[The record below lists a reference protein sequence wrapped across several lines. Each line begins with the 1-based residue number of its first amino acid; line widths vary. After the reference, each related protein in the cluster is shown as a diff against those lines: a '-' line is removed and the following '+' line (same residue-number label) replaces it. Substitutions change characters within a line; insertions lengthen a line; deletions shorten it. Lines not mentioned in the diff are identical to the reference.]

1 MIKLI
6 AFDLDNVLIDG
17 EAIDEIGKLMGVESK
32 ISEITKKAMEGDL
45 DFETSLNKR
54 VALLKGASVED
65 IREVVFKIPFMEGAE
80 ETIAE
85 LKKRGYKIATITG
98 SFEIIAERMKDT
110 LGLDYAFSN
119 ILHEEEG
126 KLTGQV
132 SGPLVKGSKAEVLKE
147 IMEMENII
155 AEETAAV
162 GDGANDVSMLEEAGL
177 GIAFNAK
184 PVLKEKADVIV
195 EKRDLKELLEIFP
208 DENSELT
215 AKSADEK
222 PSEEEEKPSEE
233 EAATEPEET
242 TETVEEETT
251 ETAEEKAAEPEE
263 TTETAEE
270 KAAEPEETTET
281 AEEETAEPEETTE
294 TAEEKAADAEESS
307 EEKPAK
313 DEKSSK
319 DNKDDKEDEKDEK
332 EKSEKPSPDVKAE
345 PNPDA
350 GKSFGE
356 LLSNK
361 KELEKQLKVLTKER
375 DDLNEKAREFKKTRD
390 ELNASIKENL
400 DKALK
405 YRDERDQINKEVRKF
420 KKLRDETNQ
429 ELKKMEYASGR
440 RDILKIQNEIDK
452 IEKTIE
458 TKVLDMRKENELVK
472 KVQDLSKSLSEMKE
486 DEKVQ
491 TEATALKEV
500 SEAHHAK
507 VVEFSDKAQETHEK
521 MLEYFKNIDEVR
533 AKADTAHNTFI
544 ETRESASAKHEE
556 VKAVLNEIRKKN
568 KGLDKVKAK
577 ERNIESEKSKKKNM
591 AEKEVAKDIF
601 EKFKEGKKLSTE
613 ELRLLQK
620 HNIV

>member
-1 MIKLI
+1 LIKLI

-17 EAIDEIGKLMGVESK
+17 EAIDEIGKLMDVEAE

-45 DFETSLNKR
+45 DFETALKER

-65 IREVVFKIPFMEGAE
+65 IKDVVSKIPFMEGAE

-98 SFEIIAERMKDT
+98 SFEIIANRMKDD

-119 ILHEEEG
+119 VLHEKEG
-126 KLTGQV
+126 KLTGEV
-132 SGPLVKGSKAEVLKE
+132 SGPLVQGSKAEVLKE
-147 IMEMENII
+147 IMEMEKIK
-155 AEETAAV
+155 AEESAAV

-184 PVLKEKADVIV
+184 PVLKEKADVVV
-195 EKRDLKELLEIFP
+195 EKRDLREVLEVFNKEEKENETSDETTP
-208 DENSELT
+208 DEKAEDT
-215 AKSADEK
+215 A
-222 PSEEEEKPSEE
+222 
-233 EAATEPEET
+233 PEET
-242 TETVEEETT
+242 IAETKKEETPI
-251 ETAEEKAAEPEE
+251 EKAEEPAKEE
-263 TTETAEE
+263 TPAETE
-270 KAAEPEETTET
+270 EPAKEETPAETEEPVKEE
-281 AEEETAEPEETTE
+281 AESTEKTTKEPSE
-294 TAEEKAADAEESS
+294 ASKKESS
-307 EEKPAK
+307 AK
-313 DEKSSK
+313 KS
-319 DNKDDKEDEKDEK
+319 
-332 EKSEKPSPDVKAE
+332 SPDVKAEVKPE

-361 KELEKQLKVLTKER
+361 KDLEKRLKVLTKER
-375 DDLNEKAREFKKTRD
+375 DDLNENAREFKKVRD
-390 ELNASIKENL
+390 ELNTSIKENL

-405 YRDERDQINKEVRKF
+405 YRDERDKINQEVRKY

-440 RDILKIQNEIDK
+440 RDILKIQGEIDK
-452 IEKTIE
+452 LEKTIE

-472 KVQDLSKSLSEMKE
+472 KVQDLSKTLSEMKE

-491 TEATALKEV
+491 TEAIALKEV

-507 VVEFSDKAQETHEK
+507 VVEFSDKAQETHES

-533 AKADTAHNTFI
+533 AKADLAHNQFI
-544 ETRESASAKHEE
+544 ETRETASAKHEE
-556 VKAVLNEIRKKN
+556 VKAVLNDIRRKN

-577 ERNIESEKSKKKNM
+577 ERNMESEKSKKKNM
-591 AEKEVAKDIF
+591 AEKEIARDIY

>member
-1 MIKLI
+1 LIKLI

-17 EAIDEIGKLMGVESK
+17 EAIDEIGKLMGVEVE

-45 DFETSLNKR
+45 DFETALKER
-54 VALLKGASVED
+54 VALLKGASVEN
-65 IREVVFKIPFMEGAE
+65 IKEVVSKIPLMKGAE

-98 SFEIIAERMKDT
+98 SFEIIASRMKND

-119 ILHEEEG
+119 VLHEEEG
-126 KLTGQV
+126 KLTGEV

-147 IMEMENII
+147 IMEMEKVK
-155 AEETAAV
+155 AEESAAV

-184 PVLKEKADVIV
+184 PVLKEKADVVV
-195 EKRDLKELLEIFP
+195 EKRDLRELLEIFP
-208 DENSELT
+208 
-215 AKSADEK
+215 
-222 PSEEEEKPSEE
+222 
-233 EAATEPEET
+233 
-242 TETVEEETT
+242 EEETSDETTPEEPAEDPKT
-251 ETAEEKAAEPEE
+251 ETEEEKAAEATEKATTKE
-263 TTETAEE
+263 TTT
-270 KAAEPEETTET
+270 KETTT
-281 AEEETAEPEETTE
+281 
-294 TAEEKAADAEESS
+294 
-307 EEKPAK
+307 EEKPAETK
-313 DEKSSK
+313 DEKPA
-319 DNKDDKEDEKDEK
+319 EKT
-332 EKSEKPSPDVKAE
+332 SPDVKAE
-345 PNPDA
+345 VKPETNPDA

-361 KELEKQLKVLTKER
+361 KELEKRLKILTKER
-375 DDLNEKAREFKKTRD
+375 DDLNENAREFKKVRD

-405 YRDERDQINKEVRKF
+405 YRDERDKINQEVRKY
-420 KKLRDETNQ
+420 KKLRDDTNQ

-440 RDILKIQNEIDK
+440 RDILKIQGEIDK
-452 IEKTIE
+452 LEKTIE

-472 KVQDLSKSLSEMKE
+472 KVQDLSKTLSEMKE

-491 TEATALKEV
+491 TEAVALKEV

-507 VVEFSDKAQETHEK
+507 VVEFSDKAQETHES

-533 AKADTAHNTFI
+533 AKADLAHNQFI
-544 ETRESASAKHEE
+544 ETRETASAKHEE
-556 VKAVLNEIRKKN
+556 VKTVLNEIRRKN

-577 ERNIESEKSKKKNM
+577 ERNMESDKNKKKNM
-591 AEKEVAKDIF
+591 AEKEIARDIY

>member
-17 EAIDEIGKLMGVESK
+17 EAIDEIGKLMGVESE
-32 ISEITKKAMEGDL
+32 ISELTKKAMEGDL
-45 DFETSLNKR
+45 DFETALKER
-54 VALLKGASVED
+54 AALLKGASVEN
-65 IREVVFKIPFMEGAE
+65 IKEVVSKIPLMEGAE

-98 SFEIIAERMKDT
+98 SFEIIANRMKDD

-119 ILHEEEG
+119 VLHEEEG
-126 KLTGQV
+126 KLTGEV
-132 SGPLVKGSKAEVLKE
+132 SGPLVTGSKAEILKE
-147 IMEMENII
+147 IMEMEKVK
-155 AEETAAV
+155 AEESAAV

-184 PVLKEKADVIV
+184 PVLKEKADVVI
-195 EKRDLKELLEIFP
+195 EKKDLREILNVF
-208 DENSELT
+208 
-215 AKSADEK
+215 
-222 PSEEEEKPSEE
+222 SEEEEKDKSSDEAVPDEKEDKAPEKPIAEQNKEE
-233 EAATEPEET
+233 TPVEEPEE
-242 TETVEEETT
+242 
-251 ETAEEKAAEPEE
+251 
-263 TTETAEE
+263 
-270 KAAEPEETTET
+270 
-281 AEEETAEPEETTE
+281 
-294 TAEEKAADAEESS
+294 
-307 EEKPAK
+307 PAK
-313 DEKSSK
+313 AES
-319 DNKDDKEDEKDEK
+319 DKEEPSTK
-332 EKSEKPSPDVKAE
+332 KSSPDVKVE

-350 GKSFGE
+350 GKSFSE

-361 KELEKQLKVLTKER
+361 KELEKRLKVLTKER
-375 DDLNEKAREFKKTRD
+375 DDLNEDARDFKKVRD

-405 YRDERDQINKEVRKF
+405 YRDERDKINKEVRKY

-440 RDILKIQNEIDK
+440 RDILKIQGEIDK

-472 KVQDLSKSLSEMKE
+472 KVQDLSKTLSEMKE

-491 TEATALKEV
+491 TEAVALKET

-507 VVEFSDKAQETHEK
+507 VVEFSDQAQETHEK

-533 AKADTAHNTFI
+533 AKADLAHNKFI
-544 ETRESASAKHEE
+544 ETRETASAKHEE
-556 VKAVLNEIRKKN
+556 VKAVLNEIRRKN
-568 KGLDKVKAK
+568 KSLDKVKAK
-577 ERNIESEKSKKKNM
+577 ERNMESEKSKKKNM
-591 AEKEVAKDIF
+591 AEKEIARDIY

>member
-17 EAIDEIGKLMGVESK
+17 EAIDEIGKLMDVESE
-32 ISEITKKAMEGDL
+32 ISELTKKAMEGDL
-45 DFETSLNKR
+45 DFETALKER
-54 VALLKGASVED
+54 TALLKGASVEN
-65 IREVVFKIPFMEGAE
+65 IKEVVSKIPLMEGAE

-98 SFEIIAERMKDT
+98 SFEIIANRMKDD

-119 ILHEEEG
+119 VLHEEKG
-126 KLTGQV
+126 KLTGEV
-132 SGPLVKGSKAEVLKE
+132 SGPLVTGSKAEILKE
-147 IMEMENII
+147 IMEMEKVK
-155 AEETAAV
+155 AEESAAV

-184 PVLKEKADVIV
+184 PVLKEKADVVI
-195 EKRDLKELLEIFP
+195 EKKDLREILNVFTEKEEKDKSSDEAAP
-208 DENSELT
+208 DE
-215 AKSADEK
+215 K
-222 PSEEEEKPSEE
+222 
-233 EAATEPEET
+233 EET
-242 TETVEEETT
+242 TPEEPIAEPNKEETPVEE
-251 ETAEEKAAEPEE
+251 
-263 TTETAEE
+263 
-270 KAAEPEETTET
+270 
-281 AEEETAEPEETTE
+281 
-294 TAEEKAADAEESS
+294 S
-307 EEKPAK
+307 EEPAK
-313 DEKSSK
+313 EKT
-319 DNKDDKEDEKDEK
+319 DKEEPSAK
-332 EKSEKPSPDVKAE
+332 KSSPDVKVE

-350 GKSFGE
+350 GKSFSE

-361 KELEKQLKVLTKER
+361 KELEKRLKVLTKER
-375 DDLNEKAREFKKTRD
+375 DNLNENAREFKKVRD

-405 YRDERDQINKEVRKF
+405 YRDERDKINKEVRKY

-440 RDILKIQNEIDK
+440 RDILKIQGEIDK

-472 KVQDLSKSLSEMKE
+472 KVQDLSKTLSEMKE

-491 TEATALKEV
+491 TEAIALKET

-507 VVEFSDKAQETHEK
+507 VVEFSDQAQETHEK

-533 AKADTAHNTFI
+533 AKADLAHNKFI
-544 ETRESASAKHEE
+544 ETRETASAKHEE
-556 VKAVLNEIRKKN
+556 VKAVLNEIRRKN
-568 KGLDKVKAK
+568 KSLDKVKAK
-577 ERNIESEKSKKKNM
+577 ERNMESEKSKKKNM
-591 AEKEVAKDIF
+591 AEKEIARDIY

>member
-6 AFDLDNVLIDG
+6 VFDLDNVLIDG
-17 EAIDEIGKLMGVESK
+17 EAINEIGKLMNVEEE
-32 ISEITKKAMEGDL
+32 ISQITKKAMEGDL
-45 DFETSLNKR
+45 DFETALKER
-54 VALLKGASVED
+54 VALLKGAAVED
-65 IREVVFKIPFMEGAE
+65 VKDVVSNIPFMEGAE

-98 SFEIIAERMKDT
+98 SFEIIAQRMKDD

-119 ILHEEEG
+119 VLHEKEG
-126 KLTGQV
+126 KLTGEV
-132 SGPLVKGSKAEVLKE
+132 SGPLVKGSKAEILKE
-147 IMEMENII
+147 IMEMEKIK
-155 AEETAAV
+155 AEESAAV

-195 EKRDLKELLEIFP
+195 DKKDLKEILEVFDKEEQENKTLDTTIP
-208 DENSELT
+208 DENSKDTTPEDT
-215 AKSADEK
+215 IAENKKEEIPMEETKKTEKESPTETKEAVEEKVEKIEK
-222 PSEEEEKPSEE
+222 PTKEPSEL
-233 EAATEPEET
+233 
-242 TETVEEETT
+242 
-251 ETAEEKAAEPEE
+251 
-263 TTETAEE
+263 
-270 KAAEPEETTET
+270 
-281 AEEETAEPEETTE
+281 
-294 TAEEKAADAEESS
+294 S
-307 EEKPAK
+307 
-313 DEKSSK
+313 
-319 DNKDDKEDEKDEK
+319 EK
-332 EKSEKPSPDVKAE
+332 ESQSKKSSPDVKSEVKPE

-361 KELEKQLKVLTKER
+361 KDLEKRLKILTKER
-375 DDLNEKAREFKKTRD
+375 DDLNESAREFKKIRD
-390 ELNASIKENL
+390 ELNSSIKENL

-405 YRDERDQINKEVRKF
+405 YRDERDKINKEVRKY
-420 KKLRDETNQ
+420 KKLRDDTNQ

-440 RDILKIQNEIDK
+440 RDILKIQGEIDK

-472 KVQDLSKSLSEMKE
+472 KVQDLSKTLSQMKE
-486 DEKVQ
+486 DKKVQ
-491 TEATALKEV
+491 SEAIALKEV

-507 VVEFSDKAQETHEK
+507 VVEFSDKAQETHEN
-521 MLEYFKNIDEVR
+521 MLEYFKNIDDVR
-533 AKADTAHNTFI
+533 TKADQAHNKFI
-544 ETRESASAKHEE
+544 ETRETASTKHDE
-556 VKAVLNEIRKKN
+556 VKTVLNEIRRKN

-591 AEKEVAKDIF
+591 AEKEVAIDIY
-601 EKFKEGKKLSTE
+601 ERFKEGKKLSTE

>member
-17 EAIDEIGKLMGVESK
+17 EAIDEIGKLMDVESE
-32 ISEITKKAMEGDL
+32 ISELTKKAMEGDL
-45 DFETSLNKR
+45 DFETALKER
-54 VALLKGASVED
+54 TALLKGASVEN
-65 IREVVFKIPFMEGAE
+65 IKEVVSKIPLMEGAE

-85 LKKRGYKIATITG
+85 LKRRGYKIATITG
-98 SFEIIAERMKDT
+98 SFEIIANRMKDD

-119 ILHEEEG
+119 VLHEEKG
-126 KLTGQV
+126 KLTGEV
-132 SGPLVKGSKAEVLKE
+132 SGPLVTGSKAEILKE
-147 IMEMENII
+147 IMEMEKVK
-155 AEETAAV
+155 AEESAAV

-184 PVLKEKADVIV
+184 PVLKEKADVVI
-195 EKRDLKELLEIFP
+195 EKKDLREILNVFTEKEEKDKSSDEAAP
-208 DENSELT
+208 DE
-215 AKSADEK
+215 K
-222 PSEEEEKPSEE
+222 
-233 EAATEPEET
+233 EET
-242 TETVEEETT
+242 TPEEPIAEPNKEETPVEE
-251 ETAEEKAAEPEE
+251 
-263 TTETAEE
+263 
-270 KAAEPEETTET
+270 
-281 AEEETAEPEETTE
+281 
-294 TAEEKAADAEESS
+294 S
-307 EEKPAK
+307 EEPAK
-313 DEKSSK
+313 EKT
-319 DNKDDKEDEKDEK
+319 DKEEPSAK
-332 EKSEKPSPDVKAE
+332 KSSPDVKVE

-350 GKSFGE
+350 GKSFSE

-361 KELEKQLKVLTKER
+361 KELEKRLKVLTKER
-375 DDLNEKAREFKKTRD
+375 DNLNENAREFKKVRD

-405 YRDERDQINKEVRKF
+405 YRDERDKINKEVRKY

-440 RDILKIQNEIDK
+440 RDILKIQGEIDK

-472 KVQDLSKSLSEMKE
+472 KVQDLSKTLSEMKE

-491 TEATALKEV
+491 TEAIALKET

-507 VVEFSDKAQETHEK
+507 VVEFSDQAQETHEK

-533 AKADTAHNTFI
+533 AKADLAHNKFI
-544 ETRESASAKHEE
+544 ETRETASAKHEE
-556 VKAVLNEIRKKN
+556 VKAVLNEIRRKN
-568 KGLDKVKAK
+568 KSLDKVKAK
-577 ERNIESEKSKKKNM
+577 ERNMESEKSKKKNM
-591 AEKEVAKDIF
+591 AEKEIARDIY

>member
-1 MIKLI
+1 LIKLI

-17 EAIDEIGKLMGVESK
+17 EAIDEIGKLMDVESE
-32 ISEITKKAMEGDL
+32 ISELTKKAMEGDL
-45 DFETSLNKR
+45 DFETALKER
-54 VALLKGASVED
+54 TALLKGASVEN
-65 IREVVFKIPFMEGAE
+65 IKEVVSKIPLMEGAE

-98 SFEIIAERMKDT
+98 SFEIIANRMKDD

-119 ILHEEEG
+119 VLHEEKG
-126 KLTGQV
+126 KLTGEV
-132 SGPLVKGSKAEVLKE
+132 SGPLVTGSKAEILKE
-147 IMEMENII
+147 IMEMEKVK
-155 AEETAAV
+155 AEESAAV

-184 PVLKEKADVIV
+184 PVLKEKADVVI
-195 EKRDLKELLEIFP
+195 EKKDLREILNVFTEKEEKDKSSDEAAP
-208 DENSELT
+208 DE
-215 AKSADEK
+215 K
-222 PSEEEEKPSEE
+222 
-233 EAATEPEET
+233 
-242 TETVEEETT
+242 
-251 ETAEEKAAEPEE
+251 
-263 TTETAEE
+263 
-270 KAAEPEETTET
+270 
-281 AEEETAEPEETTE
+281 EETAPEEPIAEPNKEE
-294 TAEEKAADAEESS
+294 TPVEES
-307 EEKPAK
+307 EEPAK
-313 DEKSSK
+313 EKT
-319 DNKDDKEDEKDEK
+319 DKEEPSAK
-332 EKSEKPSPDVKAE
+332 KSSPDVKVE

-350 GKSFGE
+350 GKSFSE

-361 KELEKQLKVLTKER
+361 KELEKRLKVLTKER
-375 DDLNEKAREFKKTRD
+375 DNLNENAREFKKVRD

-405 YRDERDQINKEVRKF
+405 YRDERDKINKEVRKY

-440 RDILKIQNEIDK
+440 RDILKIQGEIDK

-472 KVQDLSKSLSEMKE
+472 KVQDLSKTLSEMKE

-491 TEATALKEV
+491 TEAIALKET

-507 VVEFSDKAQETHEK
+507 VVEFSDQAQETHEK

-533 AKADTAHNTFI
+533 AKADLAHNKFI
-544 ETRESASAKHEE
+544 ETRETASAKHEE
-556 VKAVLNEIRKKN
+556 VKAVLNEIRRKN
-568 KGLDKVKAK
+568 KSLDKVKAK
-577 ERNIESEKSKKKNM
+577 ERNMESEKSKKKNM
-591 AEKEVAKDIF
+591 AEKEIARDIY

>member
-1 MIKLI
+1 LIKLI

-17 EAIDEIGKLMGVESK
+17 EAIDEIGKLVGVEAE

-45 DFETSLNKR
+45 DFETALNER

-65 IREVVFKIPFMEGAE
+65 IKEVVSKIPLMEGAE

-98 SFEIIAERMKDT
+98 SFEIIANRMKDD

-119 ILHEEEG
+119 VLHEEEG
-126 KLTGQV
+126 KLTGEV

-147 IMEMENII
+147 IMEMEKVK
-155 AEETAAV
+155 AEESAAV

-184 PVLKEKADVIV
+184 PVLKEKADVVV
-195 EKRDLKELLEIFP
+195 EKRDLRELLEIFP
-208 DENSELT
+208 EEESSDETSEDT
-215 AKSADEK
+215 APDTKEEEKAEETKIEETTDESK
-222 PSEEEEKPSEE
+222 EEKAETTTDNPPEEPEEEED
-233 EAATEPEET
+233 T
-242 TETVEEETT
+242 T
-251 ETAEEKAAEPEE
+251 K
-263 TTETAEE
+263 
-270 KAAEPEETTET
+270 
-281 AEEETAEPEETTE
+281 
-294 TAEEKAADAEESS
+294 
-307 EEKPAK
+307 EKPA
-313 DEKSSK
+313 EKTSEI
-319 DNKDDKEDEKDEK
+319 KEETPAKK
-332 EKSEKPSPDVKAE
+332 TSPDVKAEVKSE

-361 KELEKQLKVLTKER
+361 KELEKRLKVLTTER
-375 DDLNEKAREFKKTRD
+375 DDLNEKAREFKKVRD

-405 YRDERDQINKEVRKF
+405 YRDERDKINQEVRKY

-440 RDILKIQNEIDK
+440 RDILKIQGEIDK
-452 IEKTIE
+452 LEKTIE

-472 KVQDLSKSLSEMKE
+472 KVQDLSKTLSEMKE

-491 TEATALKEV
+491 TEAIALKEV

-507 VVEFSDKAQETHEK
+507 VVEFSDKAQETHES
-521 MLEYFKNIDEVR
+521 MLEYFKNIDDVR
-533 AKADTAHNTFI
+533 AKADLAHNQFI
-544 ETRESASAKHEE
+544 ETRETASAKHEE
-556 VKAVLNEIRKKN
+556 VKSVLNEIRRKN

-591 AEKEVAKDIF
+591 AEKEIARDIY
-601 EKFKEGKKLSTE
+601 ERFKEGKKLSTE

>member
-17 EAIDEIGKLMGVESK
+17 EAIDEIGKLMGVESE
-32 ISEITKKAMEGDL
+32 ISELTKKAMEGDL
-45 DFETSLNKR
+45 DFETALKER
-54 VALLKGASVED
+54 TALLKGASVEN
-65 IREVVFKIPFMEGAE
+65 IKEVVSKIPLMEGAE

-98 SFEIIAERMKDT
+98 SFEIIANRMKDD

-119 ILHEEEG
+119 VLHEEKG
-126 KLTGQV
+126 KLTGEV
-132 SGPLVKGSKAEVLKE
+132 SGPLVTGSKAEILKE
-147 IMEMENII
+147 IMEMEKVK
-155 AEETAAV
+155 AEESAAV

-184 PVLKEKADVIV
+184 PVLKEKADVVI
-195 EKRDLKELLEIFP
+195 EKKDLREILNVF
-208 DENSELT
+208 
-215 AKSADEK
+215 
-222 PSEEEEKPSEE
+222 SEEEEKDKSSD
-233 EAATEPEET
+233 EAAPDEKEET
-242 TETVEEETT
+242 TPEEPIAEPNKEETPVEE
-251 ETAEEKAAEPEE
+251 
-263 TTETAEE
+263 
-270 KAAEPEETTET
+270 
-281 AEEETAEPEETTE
+281 
-294 TAEEKAADAEESS
+294 S
-307 EEKPAK
+307 EEPAK
-313 DEKSSK
+313 EKT
-319 DNKDDKEDEKDEK
+319 DKEEPSAK
-332 EKSEKPSPDVKAE
+332 KSSPDVKVE

-350 GKSFGE
+350 GKSFSE

-361 KELEKQLKVLTKER
+361 KELEKRLKVLTKER
-375 DDLNEKAREFKKTRD
+375 DNLNENAREFKKVRD

-405 YRDERDQINKEVRKF
+405 YRDERDKINKEVRKY

-440 RDILKIQNEIDK
+440 RDILKIQGEIDK

-472 KVQDLSKSLSEMKE
+472 KVQDLSKTLSEMKE

-491 TEATALKEV
+491 TEAIALKET

-507 VVEFSDKAQETHEK
+507 VVEFSDQAQETHEK

-533 AKADTAHNTFI
+533 AKADLAHNKFI
-544 ETRESASAKHEE
+544 ETRETASAKHEE
-556 VKAVLNEIRKKN
+556 VKAVLNEIRRKN
-568 KGLDKVKAK
+568 KSLDKVKAK
-577 ERNIESEKSKKKNM
+577 ERNMESEKSKKKNM
-591 AEKEVAKDIF
+591 AEKEIARDIY

>member
-17 EAIDEIGKLMGVESK
+17 EAIDEIGKLMGVEEE
-32 ISEITKKAMEGDL
+32 ISELTKKAMEGDL
-45 DFETSLNKR
+45 DFETALKER
-54 VALLKGASVED
+54 AALLKGASVED
-65 IREVVFKIPFMEGAE
+65 IKEVVSKIPLMKGAK

-98 SFEIIAERMKDT
+98 SFEIIANRLKDD

-119 ILHEEEG
+119 VLHEEKG
-126 KLTGQV
+126 KLTGEV
-132 SGPLVKGSKAEVLKE
+132 SGPLVKGSKAEILKE
-147 IMEMENII
+147 IMEMEKVK
-155 AEETAAV
+155 AEESAAV

-184 PVLKEKADVIV
+184 PVLKEKADVVI
-195 EKRDLKELLEIFP
+195 EKRDLKEILKVF
-208 DENSELT
+208 S
-215 AKSADEK
+215 K
-222 PSEEEEKPSEE
+222 EEEKEVKPSDETVSDEKEE
-233 EAATEPEET
+233 TAPEEPIAEADKE
-242 TETVEEETT
+242 ETPVEETPVEETPVEEENK
-251 ETAEEKAAEPEE
+251 EEPKA
-263 TTETAEE
+263 
-270 KAAEPEETTET
+270 K
-281 AEEETAEPEETTE
+281 
-294 TAEEKAADAEESS
+294 
-307 EEKPAK
+307 
-313 DEKSSK
+313 KST
-319 DNKDDKEDEKDEK
+319 
-332 EKSEKPSPDVKAE
+332 PDVKAE

-350 GKSFGE
+350 GKSFSE

-361 KELEKQLKVLTKER
+361 KELEKRLKVLTKER
-375 DDLNEKAREFKKTRD
+375 DELNENAREFKKVRD

-405 YRDERDQINKEVRKF
+405 YRDERDKINQEVRKY
-420 KKLRDETNQ
+420 KKLRDDTNQ

-440 RDILKIQNEIDK
+440 RDILKIQAEIDK

-472 KVQDLSKSLSEMKE
+472 KVQDLSKTLSEMKE

-491 TEATALKEV
+491 TEATALKET

-507 VVEFSDKAQETHEK
+507 VVEFSDQAQETHEK

-533 AKADTAHNTFI
+533 AKADLAHNQFI
-544 ETRESASAKHEE
+544 ETRETASAKHEE
-556 VKAVLNEIRKKN
+556 VKAVLNEIRRKN

-577 ERNIESEKSKKKNM
+577 ERNMESEKSKKKNM
-591 AEKEVAKDIF
+591 AEKEIAKDIY

>member
-6 AFDLDNVLIDG
+6 TFDLDNVLIDG
-17 EAIDEIGKLMGVESK
+17 EAIDEIGKLMGVEAK

-45 DFETSLNKR
+45 DFETALKER
-54 VALLKGASVED
+54 VALLKGASVEN
-65 IREVVFKIPFMEGAE
+65 IKEVVSKIPLMKGAE

-98 SFEIIAERMKDT
+98 SFEIIASRMKND

-119 ILHEEEG
+119 VLHEEEG
-126 KLTGQV
+126 KLTGKV

-147 IMEMENII
+147 IMEMEKVK
-155 AEETAAV
+155 AEESAAV

-184 PVLKEKADVIV
+184 PVLKEKADVVV
-195 EKRDLKELLEIFP
+195 EKRDLRELLKIFP
-208 DENSELT
+208 EEET
-215 AKSADEK
+215 
-222 PSEEEEKPSEE
+222 SEE
-233 EAATEPEET
+233 TTPEET
-242 TETVEEETT
+242 TEDSKRET
-251 ETAEEKAAEPEE
+251 E
-263 TTETAEE
+263 
-270 KAAEPEETTET
+270 
-281 AEEETAEPEETTE
+281 
-294 TAEEKAADAEESS
+294 
-307 EEKPAK
+307 EEKPAETK
-313 DEKSSK
+313 EEKTPEATAPEEET
-319 DNKDDKEDEKDEK
+319 KEEKTAKTSETKEEK
-332 EKSEKPSPDVKAE
+332 TVKKTSPDVKAEVKPE

-361 KELEKQLKVLTKER
+361 KELEKRLKIFTKER
-375 DDLNEKAREFKKTRD
+375 DDLNENAREFKKVRD

-405 YRDERDQINKEVRKF
+405 YRDERDKINQEVRKY
-420 KKLRDETNQ
+420 KKLRDDTNQ

-440 RDILKIQNEIDK
+440 RDILKIQGEIDK
-452 IEKTIE
+452 LEKTIE

-472 KVQDLSKSLSEMKE
+472 KVQDLSKTLSEMKE

-491 TEATALKEV
+491 TEAVALKEV

-507 VVEFSDKAQETHEK
+507 VVEFSDKAQETHES
-521 MLEYFKNIDEVR
+521 MLEYFKNIDDVR
-533 AKADTAHNTFI
+533 TKADLAHNQFI
-544 ETRESASAKHEE
+544 ETRETASAKHEE
-556 VKAVLNEIRKKN
+556 VKTVLNEIRRKN

-577 ERNIESEKSKKKNM
+577 ERNMESEKSKKKNM
-591 AEKEVAKDIF
+591 AEKEIARDIY

>member
-17 EAIDEIGKLMGVESK
+17 EAIDEIGKLMGVESE
-32 ISEITKKAMEGDL
+32 ISDITKKAMEGDL
-45 DFETSLNKR
+45 DFETALNQR

-65 IREVVFKIPFMEGAE
+65 IRDVVSKIPFMEGAE

-98 SFEIIAERMKDT
+98 SFEIIADRMKNT

-119 ILHEEEG
+119 VLHEEEG

-147 IMEMENII
+147 IMEMEKII
-155 AEETAAV
+155 AEESAAV

-184 PVLKEKADVIV
+184 PVLKEKADVVI
-195 EKRDLKELLEIFP
+195 EKRDLRELLEIFP
-208 DENSELT
+208 EENSEATEELT
-215 AKSADEK
+215 LEAT
-222 PSEEEEKPSEE
+222 EEKP
-233 EAATEPEET
+233 
-242 TETVEEETT
+242 
-251 ETAEEKAAEPEE
+251 
-263 TTETAEE
+263 
-270 KAAEPEETTET
+270 
-281 AEEETAEPEETTE
+281 AEEETAEETPEAT
-294 TAEEKAADAEESS
+294 
-307 EEKPAK
+307 EEKPAEK
-313 DEKSSK
+313 GTEEEPAEKS
-319 DNKDDKEDEKDEK
+319 
-332 EKSEKPSPDVKAE
+332 SPDVKAEEKSE

-361 KELEKQLKVLTKER
+361 KELEKQLKILTKER
-375 DDLNEKAREFKKTRD
+375 DDLNENAREFKKVRD

-405 YRDERDQINKEVRKF
+405 YRDERDQINKEVRKY

-440 RDILKIQNEIDK
+440 RDILKIQSEIDK

-472 KVQDLSKSLSEMKE
+472 KVQDLSKTLSEMKE

-491 TEATALKEV
+491 TEAVALKEV

-507 VVEFSDKAQETHEK
+507 VVEFSDKAQDTHEK
-521 MLEYFKNIDEVR
+521 MLEYFKNIDDVR
-533 AKADTAHNTFI
+533 AKADIAHNKFI
-544 ETRESASAKHEE
+544 ETRETASAKHEE
-556 VKAVLNEIRKKN
+556 VKAVLNEIRRKN

-591 AEKEVAKDIF
+591 AEKEIAKDIY

>member
-1 MIKLI
+1 LIKLI

-17 EAIDEIGKLMGVESK
+17 EAIDEIGKLTSVEAE
-32 ISEITKKAMEGDL
+32 ISEITKKAMEGNL
-45 DFETSLNKR
+45 DFETALNER
-54 VALLKGASVED
+54 VALLKGVSVEN
-65 IREVVFKIPFMEGAE
+65 IKEVVSKIPLMEGAE

-98 SFEIIAERMKDT
+98 SFEIIANRMKED

-119 ILHEEEG
+119 VLHEEEG
-126 KLTGQV
+126 KLTGEV
-132 SGPLVKGSKAEVLKE
+132 SGPLLKGSKAEVLKE
-147 IMEMENII
+147 IMEMEKVK
-155 AEETAAV
+155 AEESAAV

-184 PVLKEKADVIV
+184 PVLKEKADIVV
-195 EKRDLKELLEIFP
+195 EKRDLRELLEIFP
-208 DENSELT
+208 
-215 AKSADEK
+215 
-222 PSEEEEKPSEE
+222 EEETSENTAPEAEEEQQAEEDIIETKEEETVAEEAKEAQEEAPAEE
-233 EAATEPEET
+233 EAKEAQEE
-242 TETVEEETT
+242 
-251 ETAEEKAAEPEE
+251 AP
-263 TTETAEE
+263 
-270 KAAEPEETTET
+270 
-281 AEEETAEPEETTE
+281 AEEEAVEAQEEEPAEKT
-294 TAEEKAADAEESS
+294 
-307 EEKPAK
+307 
-313 DEKSSK
+313 
-319 DNKDDKEDEKDEK
+319 
-332 EKSEKPSPDVKAE
+332 SPDVKAEVKPE

-361 KELEKQLKVLTKER
+361 KELEKRLKVLTKER
-375 DDLNEKAREFKKTRD
+375 DDLNEKAREFKKVRD

-405 YRDERDQINKEVRKF
+405 YRDERDKINQEVRKY

-429 ELKKMEYASGR
+429 ELKKLEYASGR
-440 RDILKIQNEIDK
+440 RDILKIQGEIDK
-452 IEKTIE
+452 LEKTIE

-472 KVQDLSKSLSEMKE
+472 KVQDLSKTLSEMKE

-491 TEATALKEV
+491 TEAIALKEV

-507 VVEFSDKAQETHEK
+507 VVEFSDKAQETHES
-521 MLEYFKNIDEVR
+521 MLEYFKNIDDVR
-533 AKADTAHNTFI
+533 AKADLAHNQFI
-544 ETRESASAKHEE
+544 ETRETASAKHEE
-556 VKAVLNEIRKKN
+556 VKAVLNEIRRKN

-591 AEKEVAKDIF
+591 AEKEIARDIY

>member
-17 EAIDEIGKLMGVESK
+17 EAIDEIGRLMGVESK

-45 DFETSLNKR
+45 DFETSLKER

-65 IREVVFKIPFMEGAE
+65 INEVVSKIPLMKGAE

-98 SFEIIAERMKDT
+98 SFEIIANRMKED

-119 ILHEEEG
+119 VLHEENG
-126 KLTGQV
+126 KLTGEV

-147 IMEMENII
+147 IMEMEKIK
-155 AEETAAV
+155 AEESAAV

-184 PVLKEKADVIV
+184 PVLKEKADVVV
-195 EKRDLKELLEIFP
+195 EKRDLKELLPVFEKEAEK
-208 DENSELT
+208 ENSEET
-215 AKSADEK
+215 APDEK
-222 PSEEEEKPSEE
+222 AEDTAPEEQIAETNEIEVKEEAASEEEETPKKEAAAKKEAASEE
-233 EAATEPEET
+233 EETPKEEAK
-242 TETVEEETT
+242 
-251 ETAEEKAAEPEE
+251 AEKEAQE
-263 TTETAEE
+263 
-270 KAAEPEETTET
+270 
-281 AEEETAEPEETTE
+281 
-294 TAEEKAADAEESS
+294 
-307 EEKPAK
+307 PAK
-313 DEKSSK
+313 EEAETSDKKS
-319 DNKDDKEDEKDEK
+319 
-332 EKSEKPSPDVKAE
+332 SPDVKTE
-345 PNPDA
+345 VKPVPNPDA

-361 KELEKQLKVLTKER
+361 KDLEKRLKVLTKER
-375 DDLNEKAREFKKTRD
+375 DDLNENAREFKKVRD

-405 YRDERDQINKEVRKF
+405 YRDERDKINKEVRKY
-420 KKLRDETNQ
+420 KKLRDDTNQ

-440 RDILKIQNEIDK
+440 RDILKIQGEIDK
-452 IEKTIE
+452 LEKTIE

-472 KVQDLSKSLSEMKE
+472 KVQDLSKTLSEMKE

-491 TEATALKEV
+491 TEAVALKEV

-507 VVEFSDKAQETHEK
+507 VVEFSDKAQETHES

-533 AKADTAHNTFI
+533 AKADLAHNKFI
-544 ETRESASAKHEE
+544 ETRETASAKHEE
-556 VKAVLNEIRKKN
+556 VKTVLNEIRRKN

-577 ERNIESEKSKKKNM
+577 ERNMESDKTKKKNM
-591 AEKEVAKDIF
+591 AEKEIARDIF

>member
-17 EAIDEIGKLMGVESK
+17 EAIDEIGKLMDVESE
-32 ISEITKKAMEGDL
+32 ISELTKKAMEGDL
-45 DFETSLNKR
+45 DFETALKER
-54 VALLKGASVED
+54 AALLKGASVED
-65 IREVVFKIPFMEGAE
+65 IKEVVSKIPLMKGAE

-98 SFEIIAERMKDT
+98 SFEIIANRMKDD

-119 ILHEEEG
+119 VLHEEKG
-126 KLTGQV
+126 KLTGEV
-132 SGPLVKGSKAEVLKE
+132 SGPLVTGSKAEILKE
-147 IMEMENII
+147 IMEMEKVK
-155 AEETAAV
+155 AEESAAV

-184 PVLKEKADVIV
+184 PVLKEKADVVI
-195 EKRDLKELLEIFP
+195 EKKDLREILNVFTEKEEKDKSSDEAAP
-208 DENSELT
+208 DE
-215 AKSADEK
+215 K
-222 PSEEEEKPSEE
+222 
-233 EAATEPEET
+233 EET
-242 TETVEEETT
+242 TPEEPIAEPNKEETPVEE
-251 ETAEEKAAEPEE
+251 
-263 TTETAEE
+263 
-270 KAAEPEETTET
+270 
-281 AEEETAEPEETTE
+281 
-294 TAEEKAADAEESS
+294 S
-307 EEKPAK
+307 EEPAK
-313 DEKSSK
+313 EKT
-319 DNKDDKEDEKDEK
+319 DKEEPSAK
-332 EKSEKPSPDVKAE
+332 KSSPDVKVE

-350 GKSFGE
+350 GKSFSE

-361 KELEKQLKVLTKER
+361 KELEKRLKVLTKER
-375 DDLNEKAREFKKTRD
+375 DNLNENAREFKKVRD

-405 YRDERDQINKEVRKF
+405 YRDERDKINKEVRKY

-440 RDILKIQNEIDK
+440 RDILKIQGEIDK

-472 KVQDLSKSLSEMKE
+472 KVQDLSKTLSEMKE

-491 TEATALKEV
+491 TEAIALKET

-507 VVEFSDKAQETHEK
+507 VVEFSDQAQETHEK

-533 AKADTAHNTFI
+533 AKADLAHNKFI
-544 ETRESASAKHEE
+544 ETRETASAKHEE
-556 VKAVLNEIRKKN
+556 VKAVLNEIRRKN
-568 KGLDKVKAK
+568 KSLDKVKAK
-577 ERNIESEKSKKKNM
+577 ERNMESEKSKKKNM
-591 AEKEVAKDIF
+591 AEKEIARDIY

>member
-17 EAIDEIGKLMGVESK
+17 EAIDEIGKLMGVEAK

-45 DFETSLNKR
+45 DFETSLKER

-65 IREVVFKIPFMEGAE
+65 IREVVSNIPLMKGAE

-98 SFEIIAERMKDT
+98 SFEIIADRMKDD

-119 ILHEEEG
+119 VLHEEDG
-126 KLTGQV
+126 KLTGDV
-132 SGPLVKGSKAEVLKE
+132 SGPLVTGSKAEVLKE
-147 IMEMENII
+147 IMEMEKIK
-155 AEETAAV
+155 AEESAAV

-184 PVLKEKADVIV
+184 PVLKEKADVV
-195 EKRDLKELLEIFP
+195 VDKRDLKELLTVFKEE
-208 DENSELT
+208 ENSDET
-215 AKSADEK
+215 ARDEK
-222 PSEEEEKPSEE
+222 AEDTAPEEPIAETNTEEEKEETSTEE
-233 EAATEPEET
+233 EAPAK
-242 TETVEEETT
+242 
-251 ETAEEKAAEPEE
+251 AEEPVKEEAE
-263 TTETAEE
+263 TSE
-270 KAAEPEETTET
+270 KATKET
-281 AEEETAEPEETTE
+281 
-294 TAEEKAADAEESS
+294 
-307 EEKPAK
+307 PAK
-313 DEKSSK
+313 ATKKETSDKKS
-319 DNKDDKEDEKDEK
+319 
-332 EKSEKPSPDVKAE
+332 SPDVKPEAKPE
-345 PNPDA
+345 PTPDA

-361 KELEKQLKVLTKER
+361 KDLEKKLKVLTKER
-375 DDLNEKAREFKKTRD
+375 DDLNENAREFKKVRD

-405 YRDERDQINKEVRKF
+405 YRDERDKINQEVRKY

-440 RDILKIQNEIDK
+440 RDILKIQGEIDK
-452 IEKTIE
+452 LEKTIE

-472 KVQDLSKSLSEMKE
+472 KVQDLSKTLSEMKE

-491 TEATALKEV
+491 TEAAALKEV

-507 VVEFSDKAQETHEK
+507 VVEFSDKAQETHES

-533 AKADTAHNTFI
+533 AKADLAHNKFI
-544 ETRESASAKHEE
+544 ETRETASAKHEE
-556 VKAVLNEIRKKN
+556 VKAVLNEIRRKN

-577 ERNIESEKSKKKNM
+577 ERNMESDKTKKKNM
-591 AEKEVAKDIF
+591 AEKEIARDIF

>member
-17 EAIDEIGKLMGVESK
+17 EAIDEIGKLMGVETK

-45 DFETSLNKR
+45 DFETSLKER

-65 IREVVFKIPFMEGAE
+65 IKEVVSKIPLMKGAE

-98 SFEIIAERMKDT
+98 SFEIIANRMKDD

-119 ILHEEEG
+119 VLHEEDG
-126 KLTGQV
+126 KLTGEV
-132 SGPLVKGSKAEVLKE
+132 SGPLVTGSKAEVLKE
-147 IMEMENII
+147 IMEMEKIK
-155 AEETAAV
+155 AEESAAV

-184 PVLKEKADVIV
+184 PVLKEKADVVV
-195 EKRDLKELLEIFP
+195 EKRDLKELLTVFKEEVEEENSDETSP
-208 DENSELT
+208 DEKAEDT
-215 AKSADEK
+215 APEEPIAETNT
-222 PSEEEEKPSEE
+222 EEEKAPTE
-233 EAATEPEET
+233 EAPVKE
-242 TETVEEETT
+242 
-251 ETAEEKAAEPEE
+251 AEEPVK
-263 TTETAEE
+263 E
-270 KAAEPEETTET
+270 KAETS
-281 AEEETAEPEETTE
+281 
-294 TAEEKAADAEESS
+294 EKATKETPAEATKKETSD
-307 EEKPAK
+307 K
-313 DEKSSK
+313 KS
-319 DNKDDKEDEKDEK
+319 
-332 EKSEKPSPDVKAE
+332 SPDVKTEVKPE

-361 KELEKQLKVLTKER
+361 KDLEKKLKVLTKEI
-375 DDLNEKAREFKKTRD
+375 DDLNENAREFKKERD
-390 ELNASIKENL
+390 ELNTSIKENL

-405 YRDERDQINKEVRKF
+405 YRDERDKINQEVRKY

-440 RDILKIQNEIDK
+440 RDILKIQGEIDK
-452 IEKTIE
+452 LEKTIE

-472 KVQDLSKSLSEMKE
+472 KVQDLSKTLSEMKE

-491 TEATALKEV
+491 TEAAALKEV

-507 VVEFSDKAQETHEK
+507 VVEFSDKAQETHES

-533 AKADTAHNTFI
+533 AKADLAHNKFI
-544 ETRESASAKHEE
+544 ETRETASAKHEE
-556 VKAVLNEIRKKN
+556 VKAVLNEIRRKN

-577 ERNIESEKSKKKNM
+577 ERNMESDKTKKKNM
-591 AEKEVAKDIF
+591 AEKEIARDIF

>member
-6 AFDLDNVLIDG
+6 VFDLDNVLIDG
-17 EAIDEIGKLMGVESK
+17 EAIDEIGKLMGVEAE

-45 DFETSLNKR
+45 DFETSLKER
-54 VALLKGASVED
+54 VALLKGASVEN
-65 IREVVFKIPFMEGAE
+65 IKEVVSKIPLMEGAE

-98 SFEIIAERMKDT
+98 SFEIIANRMKED

-119 ILHEEEG
+119 VLHEEEG
-126 KLTGQV
+126 KLTGKV
-132 SGPLVKGSKAEVLKE
+132 SGPLVNGSKAEILKE
-147 IMEMENII
+147 IMEMEKLK
-155 AEETAAV
+155 AEESAAV

-184 PVLKEKADVIV
+184 PVLKEKADVVI
-195 EKRDLKELLEIFP
+195 EKRDLREVLEVF
-208 DENSELT
+208 N
-215 AKSADEK
+215 
-222 PSEEEEKPSEE
+222 EEETSNDT
-233 EAATEPEET
+233 TEGKAPEET
-242 TETVEEETT
+242 NKENKEEKVLKESKEPVKDDTVIKEETPS
-251 ETAEEKAAEPEE
+251 ELLKEEI
-263 TTETAEE
+263 
-270 KAAEPEETTET
+270 
-281 AEEETAEPEETTE
+281 
-294 TAEEKAADAEESS
+294 
-307 EEKPAK
+307 PAK
-313 DEKSSK
+313 ES
-319 DNKDDKEDEKDEK
+319 
-332 EKSEKPSPDVKAE
+332 SPDVKAEVKPE

-361 KELEKQLKVLTKER
+361 KELEKRLKILTKER
-375 DDLNEKAREFKKTRD
+375 DDLNEDARDFKKIRD

-405 YRDERDQINKEVRKF
+405 YRDERDKINKEVRKY

-440 RDILKIQNEIDK
+440 RDILKIQSEIDK

-472 KVQDLSKSLSEMKE
+472 KVQDLSKTLSQMKE

-491 TEATALKEV
+491 TEAIALKEV

-507 VVEFSDKAQETHEK
+507 VVEFSDKAQETHET
-521 MLEYFKNIDEVR
+521 MLEYFKNIDDVR
-533 AKADTAHNTFI
+533 TKANLAHNQFI
-544 ETRESASAKHEE
+544 ETREKASAKHEE
-556 VKAVLNEIRKKN
+556 VKSVLNEIRRKN

-591 AEKEVAKDIF
+591 AEKEIAKDIY

>member
-17 EAIDEIGKLMGVESK
+17 EAIDEIGKLMGVEAK

-45 DFETSLNKR
+45 DFETSLKER

-65 IREVVFKIPFMEGAE
+65 IKEVVSKIPLMKGAE

-98 SFEIIAERMKDT
+98 SFEIIANRMKDD

-119 ILHEEEG
+119 VLHEEDG
-126 KLTGQV
+126 KLTGDV
-132 SGPLVKGSKAEVLKE
+132 SGPLVTGSKAEVLKE
-147 IMEMENII
+147 IMEMEKIK
-155 AEETAAV
+155 AEESAAV

-184 PVLKEKADVIV
+184 PVLKEKADVVV
-195 EKRDLKELLEIFP
+195 EKRDLKELLTVFKEEAENENSNETTP
-208 DENSELT
+208 DEKAEDT
-215 AKSADEK
+215 A
-222 PSEEEEKPSEE
+222 PEEPIAETNTEEVKE
-233 EAATEPEET
+233 EAPAEEVKEAEKATKETPAET
-242 TETVEEETT
+242 TEKETSD
-251 ETAEEKAAEPEE
+251 K
-263 TTETAEE
+263 
-270 KAAEPEETTET
+270 
-281 AEEETAEPEETTE
+281 
-294 TAEEKAADAEESS
+294 
-307 EEKPAK
+307 
-313 DEKSSK
+313 KS
-319 DNKDDKEDEKDEK
+319 
-332 EKSEKPSPDVKAE
+332 SPDVKTDVKPE

-361 KELEKQLKVLTKER
+361 KDLEKKLKVLTKER
-375 DDLNEKAREFKKTRD
+375 DDLNENAREFKKVRD

-405 YRDERDQINKEVRKF
+405 YRDERDKINQEVRKY

-440 RDILKIQNEIDK
+440 RDILKIQGEIDK
-452 IEKTIE
+452 LEKTIE

-472 KVQDLSKSLSEMKE
+472 KVQDLSKTLSEMKE

-491 TEATALKEV
+491 TEAAALKEV

-507 VVEFSDKAQETHEK
+507 VVEFSDKAQETHES

-533 AKADTAHNTFI
+533 AKADLAHNKFI
-544 ETRESASAKHEE
+544 ETRETASAKHEE
-556 VKAVLNEIRKKN
+556 VKSVLNEIRRKN

-577 ERNIESEKSKKKNM
+577 ERNMESDKTKKKNM
-591 AEKEVAKDIF
+591 AEKEIARDIF

>member
-1 MIKLI
+1 LIKLI

-17 EAIDEIGKLMGVESK
+17 EAIDEIGKLMGVEAK

-45 DFETSLNKR
+45 DFETALTER
-54 VALLKGASVED
+54 VALFKGASVEN
-65 IREVVFKIPFMEGAE
+65 IKEVVSKIPLMEGAE

-98 SFEIIAERMKDT
+98 SFEIIASRMKND

-126 KLTGQV
+126 KLTGKV

-147 IMEMENII
+147 IMEMEKVK
-155 AEETAAV
+155 AEESAAV

-184 PVLKEKADVIV
+184 PVLKEKADVVV
-195 EKRDLKELLEIFP
+195 EKRDLRELLEIFP
-208 DENSELT
+208 EEET
-215 AKSADEK
+215 
-222 PSEEEEKPSEE
+222 SEE
-233 EAATEPEET
+233 TTPEET
-242 TETVEEETT
+242 TEDSKRET
-251 ETAEEKAAEPEE
+251 E
-263 TTETAEE
+263 
-270 KAAEPEETTET
+270 
-281 AEEETAEPEETTE
+281 
-294 TAEEKAADAEESS
+294 
-307 EEKPAK
+307 EEKPAETK
-313 DEKSSK
+313 EEKTPEATAPEEET
-319 DNKDDKEDEKDEK
+319 KE
-332 EKSEKPSPDVKAE
+332 EKPTKTSETKEEKPVKKTSPDVKAE
-345 PNPDA
+345 VKPEPNLDA

-361 KELEKQLKVLTKER
+361 KELEKRLKIFTKER
-375 DDLNEKAREFKKTRD
+375 DDLNENAREFKKVRD

-405 YRDERDQINKEVRKF
+405 YRDERDKINQEVRKY
-420 KKLRDETNQ
+420 KKLRDDTNQ

-440 RDILKIQNEIDK
+440 RDILKIQGEIDK
-452 IEKTIE
+452 VEKTIE

-472 KVQDLSKSLSEMKE
+472 KVQDLSKTLSEMKE

-491 TEATALKEV
+491 TEAVALKEV

-507 VVEFSDKAQETHEK
+507 VVEFSDKAQETHES
-521 MLEYFKNIDEVR
+521 MLEYFKNIDDVR
-533 AKADTAHNTFI
+533 TKADLAHNQFI
-544 ETRESASAKHEE
+544 ETRETASAKHEE
-556 VKAVLNEIRKKN
+556 VKTVLNEIRRKN

-577 ERNIESEKSKKKNM
+577 ERNMESEKSKKKNM
-591 AEKEVAKDIF
+591 AEKEIARDIY

>member
-1 MIKLI
+1 LIKLI

-17 EAIDEIGKLMGVESK
+17 EAIDEIGKLMGVEAK

-45 DFETSLNKR
+45 DFETALTER
-54 VALLKGASVED
+54 VALLKGASVEN
-65 IREVVFKIPFMEGAE
+65 IKEVVSKIPLMEGAE

-98 SFEIIAERMKDT
+98 SFEIIASRMKND

-126 KLTGQV
+126 KLTGKV

-147 IMEMENII
+147 IMEMEKVK
-155 AEETAAV
+155 AEESAAV

-184 PVLKEKADVIV
+184 PVLKEKADVVV
-195 EKRDLKELLEIFP
+195 EKRDLRELLEIFP
-208 DENSELT
+208 EEET
-215 AKSADEK
+215 
-222 PSEEEEKPSEE
+222 SEE
-233 EAATEPEET
+233 TTPEET
-242 TETVEEETT
+242 TEDSKRET
-251 ETAEEKAAEPEE
+251 E
-263 TTETAEE
+263 
-270 KAAEPEETTET
+270 
-281 AEEETAEPEETTE
+281 
-294 TAEEKAADAEESS
+294 
-307 EEKPAK
+307 EEKPAETK
-313 DEKSSK
+313 EEKTPEATAPEEET
-319 DNKDDKEDEKDEK
+319 KE
-332 EKSEKPSPDVKAE
+332 EKPTKTSETKEEKPVKKTSPDVKAEVKPE

-361 KELEKQLKVLTKER
+361 KELEKRLKIFTKER
-375 DDLNEKAREFKKTRD
+375 DDLNENAREFKKVRD

-405 YRDERDQINKEVRKF
+405 YRDERDKINQEVRKY
-420 KKLRDETNQ
+420 KKLRDDTNQ

-440 RDILKIQNEIDK
+440 RDILKIQGEIDK
-452 IEKTIE
+452 VEKTIE

-472 KVQDLSKSLSEMKE
+472 KVQDLSKTLSEMKE

-491 TEATALKEV
+491 TEAVALKEV

-507 VVEFSDKAQETHEK
+507 VVEFSDKAQETHES
-521 MLEYFKNIDEVR
+521 MLEYFKNIDDVR
-533 AKADTAHNTFI
+533 TKADLAHNQFI
-544 ETRESASAKHEE
+544 ETRETASAKHEE
-556 VKAVLNEIRKKN
+556 VKTVLNEIRRKN

-577 ERNIESEKSKKKNM
+577 ERNMESEKSKKKNM
-591 AEKEVAKDIF
+591 AEKEIARDIY

>member
-1 MIKLI
+1 
-6 AFDLDNVLIDG
+6 
-17 EAIDEIGKLMGVESK
+17 
-32 ISEITKKAMEGDL
+32 
-45 DFETSLNKR
+45 
-54 VALLKGASVED
+54 
-65 IREVVFKIPFMEGAE
+65 MEGAE

-98 SFEIIAERMKDT
+98 SFEIIANRMKDN

-119 ILHEEEG
+119 VLHEEEG
-126 KLTGQV
+126 KLTGEV
-132 SGPLVKGSKAEVLKE
+132 SGPLVTGSKAEILKE
-147 IMEMENII
+147 IMEMEKVK
-155 AEETAAV
+155 ADESAAV

-184 PVLKEKADVIV
+184 PVLKEKADVVI
-195 EKRDLKELLEIFP
+195 EKKDLREILNVF
-208 DENSELT
+208 
-215 AKSADEK
+215 
-222 PSEEEEKPSEE
+222 SEEEEKDKSSD
-233 EAATEPEET
+233 EAAPD
-242 TETVEEETT
+242 
-251 ETAEEKAAEPEE
+251 EK
-263 TTETAEE
+263 
-270 KAAEPEETTET
+270 
-281 AEEETAEPEETTE
+281 EETAPEKPIAETDKEETPVE
-294 TAEEKAADAEESS
+294 EPAE
-307 EEKPAK
+307 PAK
-313 DEKSSK
+313 EEPSAKKS
-319 DNKDDKEDEKDEK
+319 
-332 EKSEKPSPDVKAE
+332 SPDVKVE

-350 GKSFGE
+350 GKSFSE

-361 KELEKQLKVLTKER
+361 KELEKRLKVLTKER
-375 DDLNEKAREFKKTRD
+375 DDLNEDAREFKKVRD

-405 YRDERDQINKEVRKF
+405 YRDERDKINKEVRKY

-440 RDILKIQNEIDK
+440 RDILKIQGEIDK

-458 TKVLDMRKENELVK
+458 TKVLDMKKENELVK
-472 KVQDLSKSLSEMKE
+472 KVQDLSKTLSEMKE

-491 TEATALKEV
+491 TEAVALKET

-533 AKADTAHNTFI
+533 AKADISHNKFI
-544 ETRESASAKHEE
+544 ETRETASAKHEE
-556 VKAVLNEIRKKN
+556 VKAVLNEIRRKN
-568 KGLDKVKAK
+568 KSLDKVKAK
-577 ERNIESEKSKKKNM
+577 ERNMESEKSKKKNM
-591 AEKEVAKDIF
+591 AEKEIARDIY

>member
-17 EAIDEIGKLMGVESK
+17 EAIDEIGKLMGVEEE
-32 ISEITKKAMEGDL
+32 ISELTKKAMEGDL
-45 DFETSLNKR
+45 DFETALKER
-54 VALLKGASVED
+54 AALLKGASVED
-65 IREVVFKIPFMEGAE
+65 IKEVVSKIPLMKGAK

-98 SFEIIAERMKDT
+98 SFEIIANRLKDD

-119 ILHEEEG
+119 VLHEEKG
-126 KLTGQV
+126 KLTGEV
-132 SGPLVKGSKAEVLKE
+132 SGPLVKGSKAEILKE
-147 IMEMENII
+147 IMEMEKVK
-155 AEETAAV
+155 AEESAAV

-184 PVLKEKADVIV
+184 PVLKEKADVVI
-195 EKRDLKELLEIFP
+195 EKRDLKEILKVF
-208 DENSELT
+208 S
-215 AKSADEK
+215 K
-222 PSEEEEKPSEE
+222 EEEKEVKPSD
-233 EAATEPEET
+233 
-242 TETVEEETT
+242 ETVSD
-251 ETAEEKAAEPEE
+251 EK
-263 TTETAEE
+263 
-270 KAAEPEETTET
+270 
-281 AEEETAEPEETTE
+281 EETAPEEPI
-294 TAEEKAADAEESS
+294 AEA
-307 EEKPAK
+307 
-313 DEKSSK
+313 
-319 DNKDDKEDEKDEK
+319 DKEETPVEETPVQEENK
-332 EKSEKPSPDVKAE
+332 EEPKAKKSTPDVKAE

-350 GKSFGE
+350 GKSFSE

-361 KELEKQLKVLTKER
+361 KELEKRLKVLKKER
-375 DDLNEKAREFKKTRD
+375 DELNENAREFKKVRD

-405 YRDERDQINKEVRKF
+405 YRDERDKINQEVRKY
-420 KKLRDETNQ
+420 KKLRDDTNQ

-440 RDILKIQNEIDK
+440 RDILKIQAEIDK

-472 KVQDLSKSLSEMKE
+472 KVQDLSKTLSEMKE

-491 TEATALKEV
+491 TEATALKET

-507 VVEFSDKAQETHEK
+507 VVEFSDQAQETHEK

-533 AKADTAHNTFI
+533 AKADLAHNQFI
-544 ETRESASAKHEE
+544 ETRETASAKHEE
-556 VKAVLNEIRKKN
+556 VKAVLNEIRRKN

-577 ERNIESEKSKKKNM
+577 ERNMESEKSKKKNM
-591 AEKEVAKDIF
+591 AEKEIAKDIY

>member
-1 MIKLI
+1 LIKLI

-17 EAIDEIGKLMGVESK
+17 EAIDEIGKLMGVEAEISK
-32 ISEITKKAMEGDL
+32 ITKKAMEGDL
-45 DFETSLNKR
+45 DFETALKER
-54 VALLKGASVED
+54 VALLKGASVEN
-65 IREVVFKIPFMEGAE
+65 IKEVVSKIPLMQGAE

-98 SFEIIAERMKDT
+98 SFEIIANRMKND

-119 ILHEEEG
+119 VLHEEKG
-126 KLTGQV
+126 KLTGEV

-147 IMEMENII
+147 IMEMEKVK
-155 AEETAAV
+155 AEESAAV

-184 PVLKEKADVIV
+184 PVLKEKADVVV
-195 EKRDLKELLEIFP
+195 EKRDLTELLEIFP
-208 DENSELT
+208 
-215 AKSADEK
+215 
-222 PSEEEEKPSEE
+222 EEETSDK
-233 EAATEPEET
+233 T
-242 TETVEEETT
+242 TLQKTAEDPKTGTEEETT
-251 ETAEEKAAEPEE
+251 DKATTENETVKTEEPSIKEVPAEKEENPAEE
-263 TTETAEE
+263 
-270 KAAEPEETTET
+270 
-281 AEEETAEPEETTE
+281 
-294 TAEEKAADAEESS
+294 
-307 EEKPAK
+307 
-313 DEKSSK
+313 
-319 DNKDDKEDEKDEK
+319 
-332 EKSEKPSPDVKAE
+332 PSPDVKADVKPV

-350 GKSFGE
+350 GKSFSE

-361 KELEKQLKVLTKER
+361 KELEKRLKVLTKER
-375 DDLNEKAREFKKTRD
+375 DDLNENAREFKKVRD

-405 YRDERDQINKEVRKF
+405 YRDERDKINQEVRKY
-420 KKLRDETNQ
+420 KKLRDDTNQ

-440 RDILKIQNEIDK
+440 RDILKIQGEIDK

-472 KVQDLSKSLSEMKE
+472 KVQDLSKTLSEMKE

-491 TEATALKEV
+491 SEAAALKEL

-507 VVEFSDKAQETHEK
+507 VVEFSDKAQETHES

-533 AKADTAHNTFI
+533 AKADLSHNKFI
-544 ETRESASAKHEE
+544 ETRETASAKHEE
-556 VKAVLNEIRKKN
+556 VKAVLNEIRRKN

-577 ERNIESEKSKKKNM
+577 ERNMESEKSKKKNM
-591 AEKEVAKDIF
+591 AEKEIARDIY

>member
-17 EAIDEIGKLMGVESK
+17 EAIDEIGKLVGVEAE

-45 DFETSLNKR
+45 DFETALNER

-65 IREVVFKIPFMEGAE
+65 IKEVVSKIPLMEGAE

-98 SFEIIAERMKDT
+98 SFEIIANRMKDD

-119 ILHEEEG
+119 VLHEEDG
-126 KLTGQV
+126 KLTGEV

-147 IMEMENII
+147 IMEMEKVK
-155 AEETAAV
+155 AEESAAV
-162 GDGANDVSMLEEAGL
+162 GDGANDVSMIEKAGL

-184 PVLKEKADVIV
+184 PVLKEKADVVV

-208 DENSELT
+208 EEETSDETTPDETSEDT
-215 AKSADEK
+215 APDTKEEEIAEETKVEETPEKPEEEKAETTADK
-222 PSEEEEKPSEE
+222 PSEETEEEKTEIPSEE
-233 EAATEPEET
+233 GSET
-242 TETVEEETT
+242 
-251 ETAEEKAAEPEE
+251 
-263 TTETAEE
+263 
-270 KAAEPEETTET
+270 
-281 AEEETAEPEETTE
+281 
-294 TAEEKAADAEESS
+294 
-307 EEKPAK
+307 
-313 DEKSSK
+313 
-319 DNKDDKEDEKDEK
+319 EDEKAK
-332 EKSEKPSPDVKAE
+332 ETSPDVKAEVKSE

-361 KELEKQLKVLTKER
+361 KDLEKRLKVLTTER
-375 DDLNEKAREFKKTRD
+375 DDLNEKAREFKKVRD

-405 YRDERDQINKEVRKF
+405 YRDERDKINQEVRKY

-440 RDILKIQNEIDK
+440 RDILKIQGEIDK
-452 IEKTIE
+452 LEKTIE

-472 KVQDLSKSLSEMKE
+472 KVQDLSKTLSEMKE

-491 TEATALKEV
+491 TEAIALKEV

-507 VVEFSDKAQETHEK
+507 VVEFSDKAQETHES
-521 MLEYFKNIDEVR
+521 MLEYFKNIDDVR
-533 AKADTAHNTFI
+533 AKADLAHNQFI
-544 ETRESASAKHEE
+544 ETRETASAKHEE
-556 VKAVLNEIRKKN
+556 VKSVLNEIRRKN

-591 AEKEVAKDIF
+591 AEKEIARDIY

>member
-17 EAIDEIGKLMGVESK
+17 EAIDEIGKLMGVEAE
-32 ISEITKKAMEGDL
+32 ISEITKKAMEGDI
-45 DFETSLNKR
+45 DFETALKER
-54 VALLKGASVED
+54 VALLKGASVEN
-65 IREVVFKIPFMEGAE
+65 IKEVVSNIPLMEGAE

-85 LKKRGYKIATITG
+85 LKNRGYKIATITG
-98 SFEIIAERMKDT
+98 SFEIIANRMKDD

-126 KLTGQV
+126 KLTGEV

-147 IMEMENII
+147 IMEMEKIK

-184 PVLKEKADVIV
+184 PILKEKADVVV
-195 EKRDLKELLEIFP
+195 EKRDLKELINVFNEE
-208 DENSELT
+208 DSDKGSEKIEEDT
-215 AKSADEK
+215 SVETEDKEAET
-222 PSEEEEKPSEE
+222 EEEKTEDETSEIVEETEE
-233 EAATEPEET
+233 EPAEVET
-242 TETVEEETT
+242 DEKSVEEETQT
-251 ETAEEKAAEPEE
+251 S
-263 TTETAEE
+263 
-270 KAAEPEETTET
+270 
-281 AEEETAEPEETTE
+281 
-294 TAEEKAADAEESS
+294 EST
-307 EEKPAK
+307 
-313 DEKSSK
+313 
-319 DNKDDKEDEKDEK
+319 
-332 EKSEKPSPDVKAE
+332 PDVKE
-345 PNPDA
+345 ETESENPDA
-350 GKSFGE
+350 GKSFSE

-375 DDLNEKAREFKKTRD
+375 DDLNEKAREFKKSRD
-390 ELNASIKENL
+390 ELNTSIKDNL

-405 YRDERDQINKEVRKF
+405 YRDERDTINKEVRKY

-429 ELKKMEYASGR
+429 ELKKLEYASGR
-440 RDILKIQNEIDK
+440 RDIIKIQNEIDK

-472 KVQDLSKSLSEMKE
+472 KVQDLSKTLSQMKE

-491 TEATALKEV
+491 TEAVALKEV

-521 MLEYFKNIDEVR
+521 MLEYFKNIDDVR
-533 AKADTAHNTFI
+533 AKADLAHNQFI
-544 ETRESASAKHEE
+544 ETREAASAKHEE

-577 ERNIESEKSKKKNM
+577 ERNIESEKNKKKNM
-591 AEKEVAKDIF
+591 AEKEIAKDIY

>member
-1 MIKLI
+1 LIKLI

-17 EAIDEIGKLMGVESK
+17 EAIDEIGKLMDVESE
-32 ISEITKKAMEGDL
+32 ISELTKKAMEGDL
-45 DFETSLNKR
+45 DFETALKKR
-54 VALLKGASVED
+54 TALLKGASVEN
-65 IREVVFKIPFMEGAE
+65 IKEVVSKIPLMEGAE

-98 SFEIIAERMKDT
+98 SFEIIANRMKDD

-119 ILHEEEG
+119 VLHEEKG
-126 KLTGQV
+126 KLTGEV
-132 SGPLVKGSKAEVLKE
+132 SGPLVTGSKAEILKE
-147 IMEMENII
+147 IMEMEKVK
-155 AEETAAV
+155 AEESAAV

-184 PVLKEKADVIV
+184 PVLKEKADVVI
-195 EKRDLKELLEIFP
+195 EKKDLREILNVF
-208 DENSELT
+208 
-215 AKSADEK
+215 
-222 PSEEEEKPSEE
+222 SEEEEKDKSSD
-233 EAATEPEET
+233 EAAPD
-242 TETVEEETT
+242 
-251 ETAEEKAAEPEE
+251 EK
-263 TTETAEE
+263 
-270 KAAEPEETTET
+270 
-281 AEEETAEPEETTE
+281 EETAPEKPIAETDKEETPVE
-294 TAEEKAADAEESS
+294 EPAE
-307 EEKPAK
+307 PAK
-313 DEKSSK
+313 EEPSAKKS
-319 DNKDDKEDEKDEK
+319 
-332 EKSEKPSPDVKAE
+332 SPDVKVE

-350 GKSFGE
+350 GKSFSE

-361 KELEKQLKVLTKER
+361 KELEKRLKVLTKER
-375 DDLNEKAREFKKTRD
+375 DDLNEDAREFKKVRD

-405 YRDERDQINKEVRKF
+405 YRDERDKINKEVRKY

-440 RDILKIQNEIDK
+440 RDILKIQGEIDK

-458 TKVLDMRKENELVK
+458 TKVLDMKKENELVK
-472 KVQDLSKSLSEMKE
+472 KVQDLSKTLSEMKE

-491 TEATALKEV
+491 TEAVALKET

-533 AKADTAHNTFI
+533 AKADISHNKFI
-544 ETRESASAKHEE
+544 ETRETASAKHEE
-556 VKAVLNEIRKKN
+556 VKAVLNEIRRKN
-568 KGLDKVKAK
+568 KSLDKVKAK
-577 ERNIESEKSKKKNM
+577 ERNMESEKSTKKNM
-591 AEKEVAKDIF
+591 AEKEIARDIY

>member
-17 EAIDEIGKLMGVESK
+17 EAIDEIGKLTSVEAE

-45 DFETSLNKR
+45 DFETALNKR
-54 VALLKGASVED
+54 VALLKGVSVEN
-65 IREVVFKIPFMEGAE
+65 IKEVVSKIPLMEGAE

-98 SFEIIAERMKDT
+98 SFEIIANRMKED

-119 ILHEEEG
+119 VLHEEEG
-126 KLTGQV
+126 KLTGEV
-132 SGPLVKGSKAEVLKE
+132 SGPLLKGSKAEVLKE
-147 IMEMENII
+147 IMEMEKVK
-155 AEETAAV
+155 AEESAAV

-184 PVLKEKADVIV
+184 PVLKEKADIVV
-195 EKRDLKELLEIFP
+195 EKKDLRELLEIFP
-208 DENSELT
+208 EEDTSEDT
-215 AKSADEK
+215 SPEA
-222 PSEEEEKPSEE
+222 EEEQQAEEDIIETKEEATKAQEEPAEE
-233 EAATEPEET
+233 EA
-242 TETVEEETT
+242 TETQEEE
-251 ETAEEKAAEPEE
+251 AEK
-263 TTETAEE
+263 T
-270 KAAEPEETTET
+270 
-281 AEEETAEPEETTE
+281 
-294 TAEEKAADAEESS
+294 
-307 EEKPAK
+307 
-313 DEKSSK
+313 
-319 DNKDDKEDEKDEK
+319 
-332 EKSEKPSPDVKAE
+332 SPDVKAEVKPE

-361 KELEKQLKVLTKER
+361 KELEKRLKILTKER
-375 DDLNEKAREFKKTRD
+375 DDLNEKAREFKKVRD

-405 YRDERDQINKEVRKF
+405 YRDERDKINQEVRKY

-429 ELKKMEYASGR
+429 ELKKLEYASGR
-440 RDILKIQNEIDK
+440 RDILKIQGEIDK
-452 IEKTIE
+452 LEKTIE

-472 KVQDLSKSLSEMKE
+472 KVQDLSKTLSEMKE

-491 TEATALKEV
+491 TEALALKEV

-507 VVEFSDKAQETHEK
+507 VVEFSDKAQETHES
-521 MLEYFKNIDEVR
+521 MLEYFKNIDDVR
-533 AKADTAHNTFI
+533 AKADLAHNQFI
-544 ETRESASAKHEE
+544 ETRETASAKHEE
-556 VKAVLNEIRKKN
+556 VKAVLNEIRRKN

-591 AEKEVAKDIF
+591 AEKEIARDIY